1 MERGDRN
8 ETVCAFWCDDFSI
21 DGRDVWDD
29 VPECFSMGSYFF
41 IVRLDYLWR

>member
-8 ETVCAFWCDDFSI
+8 ETVCAFWSDDFSI

-29 VPECFSMGSYFF
+29 VPECFSMGSY
-41 IVRLDYLWR
+41 LL